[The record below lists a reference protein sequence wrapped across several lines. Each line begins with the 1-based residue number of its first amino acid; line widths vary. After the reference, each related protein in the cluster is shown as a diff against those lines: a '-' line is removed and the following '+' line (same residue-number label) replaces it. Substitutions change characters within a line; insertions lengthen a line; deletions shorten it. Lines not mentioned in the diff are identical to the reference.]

1 MLHHTLYIEMVIEEI
16 GFQLLLGVSATAQC
30 CAHIA
35 RRKKYTKKLIIIAM
49 RHEQLRY
56 KRLSLFALSLLL
68 PFFFFYGPR
77 QRERKL
83 NTEQH
88 IRRDKGTVN
97 KSIF

>member
-1 MLHHTLYIEMVIEEI
+1 M
-16 GFQLLLGVSATAQC
+16 Q
-30 CAHIA
+30 
-35 RRKKYTKKLIIIAM
+35 
-49 RHEQLRY
+49 HEQLRY
-56 KRLSLFALSLLL
+56 KRLSLFTLSLLL
-68 PFFFFYGPR
+68 PFFFLDGPR